1 MKIADNIDMNKKGIY
16 IITNLIS
23 NAVYIGCTRT
33 TFHHRLKA
41 HIWALEGN
49 RHKNSHLQNAY
60 NKYGEDEFEFNVLCQ
75 IEDNDK
81 IYEQE
86 KYYIQ
91 KYKQNGYT
99 LYNMTDGGEGFFN
112 LSEECRKIVGEKNR
126 QRMLGA
132 KLSDETKHRMSE
144 ARKGRKLSDK
154 QKQALIEANKHKVV
168 SDETKIKL
176 SKRFEGENSN
186 FAKFTNDDII
196 NIKQMLID
204 DVDINIIAETFNTSY
219 KYIKSIQYNKRWK
232 HIIIDGWDEYVDRL
246 PHKQR
251 ITQEVKDNIYKD
263 YQCGLGMSD
272 IKRKYNVSYDT
283 IKRYIK

>member
-1 MKIADNIDMNKKGIY
+1 MKIADNIDMNTKGIY

-41 HIWALEGN
+41 HIWALKGN
-49 RHKNSHLQNAY
+49 RHENSHLQNAY
-60 NKYGEDEFEFNVLCQ
+60 NKYGEDEFEF
-75 IEDNDK
+75 
-81 IYEQE
+81 
-86 KYYIQ
+86 
-91 KYKQNGYT
+91 
-99 LYNMTDGGEGFFN
+99 
-112 LSEECRKIVGEKNR
+112 
-126 QRMLGA
+126 
-132 KLSDETKHRMSE
+132 
-144 ARKGRKLSDK
+144 
-154 QKQALIEANKHKVV
+154 
-168 SDETKIKL
+168 KL

-219 KYIKSIQYNKRWK
+219 KYIKSIQYHKRWK
-232 HIIIDGWDEYVDRL
+232 HIIIDGWNEYVDRL

-263 YQCGLGMSD
+263 YQCGLSMSD